1 MIHAERQRGDYN
13 KTKLHF
19 HFRIVFN
26 IKKHYYHKI
35 NIWGRY
41 IQFVK
46 EISNDTGW
54 EYKFK
59 VKDLRVFQMG
69 YRTHIYNKLS
79 Q

>member
-26 IKKHYYHKI
+26 IKKHYYHKT

-41 IQFVK
+41 IQFIE
-46 EISNDTGW
+46 EISNDNR
-54 EYKFK
+54 
-59 VKDLRVFQMG
+59 LRM
-69 YRTHIYNKLS
+69 
-79 Q
+79 